1 MAKGWRTAELPQQ
14 GKARPVGASEDKY
27 MKNNNNNNNNKKPT
41 NKKPPKKTNKQ
52 KDLMVE

>member
-27 MKNNNNNNNNKKPT
+27 MKNNNNNNNKSLGAWENYAIYS
-41 NKKPPKKTNKQ
+41 
-52 KDLMVE
+52 